1 MGEIMKI
8 DRLLGILMQLINK
21 EKVTAKELADHFEV
35 SVRTIQ
41 RDMDTLSM
49 AGIPLYAD
57 VGKNGGY
64 ALLDNYKLEKS
75 FLSKSEANILIKFL
89 ENLDGIG
96 GSKEI
101 HSICNKFQIISN
113 STEDDEKLIIKLS
126 PLISD
131 EFFKA
136 NLSSLSSARDSLSK
150 VDIKYYDVNFNET
163 QRTIHPYTLLML
175 GTIWYVYGYCE
186 LRMDFRLFK
195 LSRII
200 SVEVLEDKFD
210 KIDSPTE
217 KPWES
222 NTYDKEYEER
232 IILKLDK
239 CLLGKIADIFDY
251 HNCDIKDDYILVTFN
266 SIIDEWIFPILL
278 SLTPYVEILKPVHL
292 KKSYTEKLISGIE
305 KNT

>member
-8 DRLLGILMQLINK
+8 DRLLGILIQLVNK
-21 EKVTAKELADHFEV
+21 EKVTAKELAGLFEV

-41 RDMDTLSM
+41 RDMDTLNM

-57 VGKNGGY
+57 VGKTGGY
-64 ALLDNYKLEKS
+64 ALLDNYKLDKS
-75 FLSKSEANILIKFL
+75 FLNKSEANILIKFL
-89 ENLDGIG
+89 ENLDSIG
-96 GSKEI
+96 ASKEI
-101 HSICNKFQIISN
+101 NSIYNKFQITNN
-113 STEDDEKLIIKLS
+113 SIEDDEKLIIKLN

-150 VDIKYYDVNFNET
+150 VHIKYYDVNFKET
-163 QRTIHPYTLLML
+163 HRIINPYTLLML

-200 SVEVLEDKFD
+200 SVEVLEEKFD
-210 KIDSPTE
+210 KIDLPE
-217 KPWES
+217 DKPWES
-222 NTYDKEYEER
+222 NTDTPENEER
-232 IILKLDK
+232 IILKLDN

-251 HNCDIKDDYILVTFN
+251 HSCDIKDDYILITIN
-266 SIIDEWIFPILL
+266 SVIDEWLFSMLL
-278 SLTPYVEILKPVHL
+278 SLTPYVEILEPAHL